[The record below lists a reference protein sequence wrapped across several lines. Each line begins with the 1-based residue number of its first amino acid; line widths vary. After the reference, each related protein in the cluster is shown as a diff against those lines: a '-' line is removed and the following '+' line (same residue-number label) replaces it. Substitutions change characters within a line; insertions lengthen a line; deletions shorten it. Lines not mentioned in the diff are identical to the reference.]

1 MKNRLI
7 SFRRIA
13 PYKSVMRGWNIG
25 KIRVLKTSFFLF
37 IFIAIHVHGPQWL
50 IITRSSLFQS
60 RYDLKKIPLLDRIMR
75 LLIKSMCNMQIS
87 LLEEKSGNERKI
99 DNSTKKKKQRK
110 IHRKPRYFNNDRTNW
125 HDSVETEVMRMV
137 NGRK

>member
-99 DNSTKKKKQRK
+99 DNSTKKKTKK
-110 IHRKPRYFNNDRTNW
+110 NT
-125 HDSVETEVMRMV
+125 SETAVF
-137 NGRK
+137 

>member
-37 IFIAIHVHGPQWL
+37 IFIAIHVYGPQWL
-50 IITRSSLFQS
+50 IITWSSLFQS

-75 LLIKSMCNMQIS
+75 LLIKSMCNMQIVHS
-87 LLEEKSGNERKI
+87 LRLGRKI
-99 DNSTKKKKQRK
+99 KVKDKRDFSPSKKRLETRGRSIILQKKKTKK
-110 IHRKPRYFNNDRTNW
+110 NT
-125 HDSVETEVMRMV
+125 SETAVF
-137 NGRK
+137 